1 MADVNIE
8 YEHVQFKDWAVSAG
22 VIMNGVAPAKFPGRG
37 MGMVATKTI
46 DVSMNWTRESRWN

>member
-1 MADVNIE
+1 MNIE
-8 YEHVQFKDWAVSAG
+8 HEHLRFKDWAASAG

-46 DVSMNWTRESRWN
+46 DVSTGWTRESRWN